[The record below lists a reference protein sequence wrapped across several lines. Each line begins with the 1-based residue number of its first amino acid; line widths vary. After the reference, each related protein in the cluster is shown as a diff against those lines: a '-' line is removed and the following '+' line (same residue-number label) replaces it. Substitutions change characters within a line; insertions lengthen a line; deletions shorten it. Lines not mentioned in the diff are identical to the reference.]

1 MGDPLEDM
9 FISAVR
15 SRIQRPVLQS
25 LWASSSRAMSAE
37 KQYLATHEFI
47 ALDSTGKAGTVGI
60 TEYAQDSLGEIVSLK
75 AASDLFMPVTGKV
88 LAVNS
93 ILEDEPTLIND
104 DPEGAGWILKVE
116 VQEVDAE
123 LLLDDEQYDQLCLKE
138 KGQK

>member
-1 MGDPLEDM
+1 
-9 FISAVR
+9 
-15 SRIQRPVLQS
+15 
-25 LWASSSRAMSAE
+25 MSAE

-60 TEYAQDSLGEIVSLK
+60 TEYAQDSLGEIVFIDLPEVGDTFDAGEQFGEIESLK